1 MSMSSADRLRLRFE
15 LLDADGSSVLTC
27 ADFVL
32 YTSRVCRVL
41 GVAEGSSKADALAAA
56 CRGYWQNLAASAD
69 RDHDGRVTFEEYA
82 ALSHDGSWFAA
93 HGEAY
98 AVAVSA
104 VCDLDDDGLIERD
117 DFLGL
122 HSAAGF
128 PLAYA
133 AKLFRDLDGGGTGR
147 VSTADFAAFVR
158 DYYTSAGDLL

>member
-1 MSMSSADRLRLRFE
+1 MSSADRLRLRFE
-15 LLDADGSSVLTC
+15 LLDTDGSSVLTR

-41 GVAEGSSKADALAAA
+41 GVADGSPKAEALAAA
-56 CRGYWQNLAASAD
+56 CGRYWENLAASAD

-82 ALSHDGSWFAA
+82 ALSHDPSWFAA

-98 AVAVSA
+98 AVAIAA
-104 VCDLDDDGLIERD
+104 VGDLDDDGLIERD

-133 AKLFRDLDGGGTGR
+133 ARLFGDLDRGVTGR

-158 DYYTSAGDLL
+158 DYYTSAADLL